1 MKRQAFSVNE
11 VAEMTGLHAETVRR
25 AVRANELAAMR
36 VSDSARSTIRFS
48 RAALND
54 WWVARGGGVLF
65 INNADEEDTA

>member
-1 MKRQAFSVNE
+1 MKRQAFTVNE

-36 VSDSARSTIRFS
+36 VSDSARSAIRFS

-54 WWVARGGGVLF
+54 WWQSRGGGVLF
-65 INNADEEDTA
+65 IENADEGAE